1 MLTEL
6 QIRNLGVIE
15 EVTAEFAAG
24 FTVVTGETGAGK
36 TMVVTGLKL
45 LSGARA
51 DAQRVRGGTDKA
63 SVDGIFRIFGGDADS
78 GPADGDAEKLAQMV
92 EEIGGYLDDGEA
104 VVSRSV
110 NASGRSR
117 AHLAGRTV
125 AAGVLSDFTSRLLTI
140 HGQSDQLQLTDPV
153 KQLRSLD
160 SFAGLDDDRREYR
173 RLRRQWAGLAR
184 DLNDRTVNRRELAL
198 EAETLRHALA
208 QIDELDP
215 QPGEDED
222 LKVRISRLQDADDVR
237 SAVAT
242 ALTAVDGD
250 PEDAG
255 ESAADA
261 LGMAASV
268 LEAAAGGDPRIA
280 GLGSRLAALV
290 GELTDISGELGTVL
304 SAAPDPEN
312 LEDLLQRQ
320 QDLRE
325 LRTFA
330 VDVDG
335 ALAWRDEARERL
347 GAIDVSD
354 DVLEELRASVADA
367 AEEMLAAARRLASG
381 RISASAR
388 FAEAVTAE
396 IRGLLMAAEFRVVV
410 TTHGGDGKNLGK
422 GAGKDATTADCGP
435 DGITEVEF
443 QLVQGGSAHPLGA
456 TASGGELSRVML
468 ALEVILA
475 GSGRTMVFDE
485 VDSGVGGRAAVEIG
499 RRLARL
505 AVHNQVIVVTHLPQV
520 AAFAD
525 AHVHVSKAATD
536 ATVRS
541 SVRTLTEEERVEE
554 LSRMLAGLESDTGRA
569 HAEELL
575 ETAQTAKAAM

>member
-15 EVTAEFAAG
+15 EATAEFSRG

-51 DAQRVRGGTDKA
+51 DAQRVRGGADKA
-63 SVDGIFRIFGGDADS
+63 TVDGVFRIAADS
-78 GPADGDAEKLAQMV
+78 GAEIPAADASKLSALI
-92 EEIGGYLDDGEA
+92 EEIGGYVDDGE
-104 VVSRSV
+104 VVASRSV
-110 NASGRSR
+110 SSTGRSR

-125 AAGVLSDFTSRLLTI
+125 AAGVLADFSSRLLTI

-153 KQLRSLD
+153 RQLRSLD
-160 SFAGLDDDRREYR
+160 SFAGLGGDRRAYR
-173 RLRRQWAGLAR
+173 RLRREWVSLAR
-184 DLNDRTVNRRELAL
+184 DLHDRTVKRRELAL
-198 EAETLRHALA
+198 EAETLRHAVT

-222 LKVRISRLQDADDVR
+222 LRERIRRLQDADDLRV
-237 SAVAT
+237 SLAT
-242 ALTAVDGD
+242 ALSAVDGVD
-250 PEDAG
+250 PDSTGGADG
-255 ESAADA
+255 TSAADA
-261 LGMAASV
+261 LG
-268 LEAAAGGDPRIA
+268 AAATALRAAPGNDPRVTDLGRRLS
-280 GLGSRLAALV
+280 GLV
-290 GELTDISGELGTVL
+290 EELTDVSGELGALLAQT
-304 SAAPDPEN
+304 PDPDN

-325 LRTFA
+325 LRAFA

-335 ALAWRDEARERL
+335 ALAWREEARQRL
-347 GAIDVSD
+347 ESIDVSD
-354 DVLEELRASVADA
+354 DVLEELRGKVASA
-367 AEEMLAAARRLASG
+367 AEEMMTAARDLDAARVGAST
-381 RISASAR
+381 A
-388 FAEAVTAE
+388 FAAAVTAE
-396 IRGLLMAAEFRVVV
+396 IRGLHMAAEFRVDVR
-410 TTHGGDGKNLGK
+410 THGSGS
-422 GAGKDATTADCGP
+422 TADCGP
-435 DGITEVEF
+435 DGITDVEF
-443 QLVQGGSAHPLGA
+443 QLVQGGSAHPLGT

-475 GSGRTMVFDE
+475 GRGRTMIFDE

-505 AVHNQVIVVTHLPQV
+505 AVHNQVVVVTHLPQV

-525 AHVHVSKAATD
+525 VHLHVAKSASD
-536 ATVRS
+536 ALVRS
-541 SVRTLTEEERVEE
+541 SLRTLTEDERIEE
-554 LSRMLAGLESDTGRA
+554 LARMLAGLESDTGRA

-575 ETAQTAKAAM
+575 ATAREAKAEFTGLSGTA